1 MDFEKNPLA
10 HSNFLAP
17 TGARRGVFPQA
28 APRTNAALAA
38 FVGRNK
44 YLRFFVSFR
53 VAAAALG
60 TAGRCF

>member
-1 MDFEKNPLA
+1 AAEAARKLAISKNIWNKGFSKNPLA

-17 TGARRGVFPQA
+17 TGARRGVFPYA

-44 YLRFFVSFR
+44 
-53 VAAAALG
+53 
-60 TAGRCF
+60 